1 MAETIFA
8 APILGVADP
17 ERALALSYAPRTARA
32 GLAALWALDETLGGI
47 LRGGRDPMVS
57 QLRLTWWHEAL
68 SRLDQTPPP
77 AQPLLQALT
86 AEVLPNGIAGAALA
100 MMIDGWE
107 ALLDPDP
114 LGDDAIAA
122 YADARGGTLFKAAG
136 QVLGGGV
143 DCLAAA
149 AAGQGWALVDLARH
163 CGDPGLAGRALERAR
178 PLLDTAMARRWPR
191 HARPLGM
198 LASLARRDAAHPPAQ
213 LPPQGSPWRLARM
226 FGHAL
231 TGR

>member
-8 APILGVADP
+8 APILDVADP

-57 QLRLTWWHEAL
+57 QLRLTWWYEAL
-68 SRLDQTPPP
+68 CRLDQAPPP
-77 AQPLLQALT
+77 AQPLLQALA
-86 AEVLPNGIAGAALA
+86 AEILPRGITGAELA
-100 MMIDGWE
+100 AMIDGWE

-114 LGDDAIAA
+114 LGDNAIAA
-122 YADARGGTLFKAAG
+122 YAEARGGGLFRAAG
-136 QVLGGGV
+136 RVFGSPTDALV
-143 DCLAAA
+143 

-163 CGDPGLAGRALERAR
+163 CGNPVLAARALLLAR
-178 PLLDTAMARRWPR
+178 SPLDTALARPWHRQ
-191 HARPLGM
+191 ARPLGM
-198 LASLARRDAAHPPAQ
+198 LACLARRDAARTQTPLSQ
-213 LPPQGSPWRLARM
+213 QGSPLRLARM
-226 FGHAL
+226 LAHAL